1 MFCLHFIM
9 CRWCAIMCSCQ
20 KFYEQEEWLSKAGER
35 DDDHCCTC
43 WRFWKLQL
51 WSKHTVIH
59 ELFQGEKLV

>member
-20 KFYEQEEWLSKAGER
+20 YFYEQEEWLSKAGER

-43 WRFWKLQL
+43 WSFWKLQL